1 MKKDAKTFIEHILE
15 CVELIERIFWNRF
28 GVNLGSRYKRHSGF
42 KGENVKNKGKIEIKE
57 KSL

>member
-28 GVNLGSRYKRHSGF
+28 GVDMGSRYKRHSRF
-42 KGENVKNKGKIEIKE
+42 KGETVKNK
-57 KSL
+57 